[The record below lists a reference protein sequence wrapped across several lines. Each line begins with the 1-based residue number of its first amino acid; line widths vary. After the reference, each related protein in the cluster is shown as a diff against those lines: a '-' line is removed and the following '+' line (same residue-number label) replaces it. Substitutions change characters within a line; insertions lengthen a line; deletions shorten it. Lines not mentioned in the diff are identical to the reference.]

1 MESRMRIPAVPMPA
15 SGAGPAEP
23 AAAFNY
29 RDLLSF
35 LIAGRF
41 RRPRSLGVCGSGL
54 SNSNR
59 QRDERNLSNVRTETP
74 GENAMEVIVLQPIVA
89 LIAGILILIM
99 PHLLNYIVAIY
110 LIVIGLV
117 GLLNHLA

>member
-1 MESRMRIPAVPMPA
+1 VTFGLYSWLVDFVDLGA
-15 SGAGPAEP
+15 SMLRFGPIEQQPPTGRKEP
-23 AAAFNY
+23 V
-29 RDLLSF
+29 
-35 LIAGRF
+35 
-41 RRPRSLGVCGSGL
+41 RRAYG
-54 SNSNR
+54 N
-59 QRDERNLSNVRTETP
+59 P